1 MHIISIVLLF
11 SSCYKCFGY
20 YQFQAFIPNGLN
32 VKDPCDAT
40 QIWKGVGHMGPLGSG
55 PRNSFGEDFK
65 LNGFK
70 WTTDLCWKDSDQD
83 GRYNGYELG
92 DPWCLWT
99 PGSKQP
105 LYPPLSHPG
114 ICEPWDSETCQS
126 RNGSLQCNNE
136 MPACDGINGTDVK
149 NVTLRLPLSY
159 VPARRVSYVCS
170 LFSLPSDAEY
180 HVIAALPIKDNSQIL
195 HGITV
200 FGCDPRRQFNR
211 TDRAYLCNGIPTTP
225 CQEIITGYTAG
236 VPQTCMPAEAGVRI
250 GIKGFRQ
257 VMVAFQYYNPT
268 RRQGYTD
275 SSGMTLYYT
284 PKLRRFD
291 AGVSPLEVTHFS
303 VPPGRESFEVVS
315 ACPGDCTVLQ
325 VASPIYI
332 VLGMNHMHRLGRKQ
346 KIEIHRGGK
355 LQQIVTNDTN
365 YKVVHPHYFWY
376 KQPIQLLPGDMLKMT
391 CEYNSTSENDTVEWD
406 VSWRGEMCKGL
417 LLYYPKQ
424 SWPSHHC
431 QNYRSVPLCEIMID
445 APVFG
450 CHFRSFISNLATTN
464 RTLVDTVIRNCGQD
478 KSCSPLC
485 LRMIGKVRQDPCL
498 QGDIYDLWKETRLVK
513 ANTQLMALYDVLTKC
528 EEFYK
533 GLVPDT
539 IFSDIGTVLT

>member
-1 MHIISIVLLF
+1 
-11 SSCYKCFGY
+11 
-20 YQFQAFIPNGLN
+20 
-32 VKDPCDAT
+32 
-40 QIWKGVGHMGPLGSG
+40 
-55 PRNSFGEDFK
+55 
-65 LNGFK
+65 
-70 WTTDLCWKDSDQD
+70 
-83 GRYNGYELG
+83 
-92 DPWCLWT
+92 
-99 PGSKQP
+99 
-105 LYPPLSHPG
+105 
-114 ICEPWDSETCQS
+114 
-126 RNGSLQCNNE
+126 
-136 MPACDGINGTDVK
+136 
-149 NVTLRLPLSY
+149 
-159 VPARRVSYVCS
+159 
-170 LFSLPSDAEY
+170 
-180 HVIAALPIKDNSQIL
+180 
-195 HGITV
+195 
-200 FGCDPRRQFNR
+200 
-211 TDRAYLCNGIPTTP
+211 
-225 CQEIITGYTAG
+225 
-236 VPQTCMPAEAGVRI
+236 MPAEAGVRI

-332 VLGMNHMHRLGRKQ
+332 VLGMNHMHRL
-346 KIEIHRGGK
+346 
-355 LQQIVTNDTN
+355 V
-365 YKVVHPHYFWY
+365 
-376 KQPIQLLPGDMLKMT
+376 
-391 CEYNSTSENDTVEWD
+391 
-406 VSWRGEMCKGL
+406 
-417 LLYYPKQ
+417 
-424 SWPSHHC
+424 HC

-513 ANTQLMALYDVLTKC
+513 ANTQFMALYDVLTKC

-539 IFSDIGTVLT
+539 IFSDTGAVLT

>member
-1 MHIISIVLLF
+1 MF
-11 SSCYKCFGY
+11 
-20 YQFQAFIPNGLN
+20 
-32 VKDPCDAT
+32 
-40 QIWKGVGHMGPLGSG
+40 
-55 PRNSFGEDFK
+55 
-65 LNGFK
+65 
-70 WTTDLCWKDSDQD
+70 
-83 GRYNGYELG
+83 
-92 DPWCLWT
+92 
-99 PGSKQP
+99 
-105 LYPPLSHPG
+105 
-114 ICEPWDSETCQS
+114 
-126 RNGSLQCNNE
+126 
-136 MPACDGINGTDVK
+136 
-149 NVTLRLPLSY
+149 
-159 VPARRVSYVCS
+159 
-170 LFSLPSDAEY
+170 AEY
-180 HVIAALPIKDNSQIL
+180 YVIAALPIKDSSQIL

-211 TDRAYLCNGIPTTP
+211 IDRAYLCNGIPTTP
-225 CQEIITGYTAG
+225 CQEIITGYTSG

-250 GIKGFRQ
+250 GIKGFKQ

-303 VPPGRESFEVVS
+303 VPPGRESYEVVS

-332 VLGMNHMHRLGRKQ
+332 ILGMNHMHRLRRKQ
-346 KIEIHRGGK
+346 RIEIHRGGK

-391 CEYNSTSENDTVEWD
+391 CEYNSTSENDTIEWD

-539 IFSDIGTVLT
+539 IFSEVGTGPS